1 MAAQTTFLRVNVF
14 RTQDRSTVIA
24 QADKLALLLRSYGLA
39 DPNGSFTM
47 NDTTGFWRYSPS
59 ADAIA
64 DALQGAAPM
73 SRQQAE
79 TIVRQRISELNQ
91 AIRRF
96 ANLPDLFVGSLV
108 ISHITPT
115 GTRSTPEGSNRWQF
129 HYASEVPSFEV
140 VEVDAAGD
148 RRVARRERS
157 IVQGEAVVVD
167 LVGNVIGAI
176 QYSKPPSAG
185 TSSEV
190 VDDHA
195 SVKYIAEGKGLVQ
208 YLSVAKFSRILPFLQ
223 TPEAGLIPL
232 TREGRA
238 TMQSALNSAPMVE
251 AKDSITMPLI
261 VAAPKGSMPMS
272 EFIDL
277 VRAEEAKYPEAERSD
292 TKLMVTRLRKIFYN
306 PPGWDEFLIP
316 GAASIAPPYSEYKER
331 IRESKRVEPFG
342 PLNNFDLVDRETY
355 PVDSTGRMP
364 SIYTH
369 QEVRIEIGPT
379 IGAFVDMGHVFAGWD
394 AFNHPG
400 PVVAPGLYDIKIN
413 RNWDATTRIG
423 DLGSVLAEAW
433 VAYVNGEQPLSY
445 ATLQRLVDKYAPA
458 QDMLGNIDSY
468 VLSTQGFSGKVS
480 DILDQYYFEKN
491 PANGQQQRF
500 RVFAQEIGI
509 GPYVNGQFRN
519 AGTRAEMHLDVINDA
534 AALYL
539 AAGADPPDWTR
550 VKTYTGVWAMSN
562 EDNVVRHLYIALI
575 DSLRKAI

>member
-1 MAAQTTFLRVNVF
+1 MADQTTYLRVNAY
-14 RTQDRSTVIA
+14 RTLDRSAFIS
-24 QADKLALLLRSYGLA
+24 QGEILALLLRSFGLA
-39 DPNGSFTM
+39 DSNGSFSI

-59 ADAIA
+59 VDAIA
-64 DALQGAAPM
+64 DALKAATPM
-73 SRQQAE
+73 GRQQAE
-79 TIVRQRISELNQ
+79 TIVRQRLGELNQ
-91 AIRRF
+91 AIRRLTK
-96 ANLPDLFVGSLV
+96 LPDLFDGSLA
-108 ISHITPT
+108 ISHVTPT
-115 GTRSTPEGSNRWQF
+115 GTNATAEGSNRWQF
-129 HYASEVPSFEV
+129 HYATEVPSFEV
-140 VEVDAAGD
+140 VEVDLTGN
-148 RRVARRERS
+148 RRVVRREQC
-157 IVQGEAVVVD
+157 IVQGEAVVVE
-167 LVGNVIGAI
+167 LVGNVIGSI
-176 QYSKPPSAG
+176 QYSKLPSTGA
-185 TSSEV
+185 SSEV
-190 VDDHA
+190 VDDTA
-195 SVKYIAEGKGLVQ
+195 SVQYIAEKNGLVQ
-208 YLSVAKFSRILPFLQ
+208 YLSVARISRILPFLQ
-223 TPEAGLIPL
+223 SPEAGLIPL

-238 TMQSALNSAPMVE
+238 TMHSALNSAPMLA

-261 VAAPKGSMPMS
+261 VAAPKGSMAMS

-306 PPGWDEFLIP
+306 PDGWDDFLIP
-316 GAASIAPPYSEYKER
+316 GAAAIAPPYSEYRER
-331 IRESKRVEPFG
+331 ERERKRVEPFG

-355 PVDSTGRMP
+355 PVDSSGRMP

-369 QEVRIEIGPT
+369 QEVRIEVGPT
-379 IGAFVDMGHVFAGWD
+379 AGAFVDMGHVFAGWD

-413 RNWDATTRIG
+413 RNWDATTWIG

-480 DILDQYYFEKN
+480 DILDQYYYEKN
-491 PANGQQQRF
+491 PGNGQQQRF

-509 GPYVNGQFRN
+509 GPFENGQFRN
-519 AGTRAEMHLDVINDA
+519 AGTRAEMHLDEINDA

-550 VKTYTGVWAMSN
+550 IKTYTGVWAMSA
-562 EDNVVRHLYIALI
+562 EDNVVRHLYIALV
-575 DSLRKAI
+575 DSLRKVF